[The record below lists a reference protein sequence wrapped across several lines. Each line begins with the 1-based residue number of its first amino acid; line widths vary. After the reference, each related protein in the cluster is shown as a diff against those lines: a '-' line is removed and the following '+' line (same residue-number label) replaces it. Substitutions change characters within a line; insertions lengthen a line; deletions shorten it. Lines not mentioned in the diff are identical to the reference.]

1 MNGSDPLHNFFTFV
15 STKKLDVTDPEAK
28 GQHFQE
34 LYMVKRRR
42 NETTF
47 LKKKK
52 KKTHNFVMLYQDQN
66 SLLSRSC
73 SLPVHPPSPC
83 RAIVT

>member
-1 MNGSDPLHNFFTFV
+1 MTHYTTFFTFV

-34 LYMVKRRR
+34 LYIVKRRR

-52 KKTHNFVMLYQDQN
+52 KKPTTL
-66 SLLSRSC
+66 
-73 SLPVHPPSPC
+73 
-83 RAIVT
+83 